1 MNYPKIS
8 DDIVVTLKVLQ
19 SNVREAGGGYFRD
32 PRCPYSPMARNFFE
46 SLFGTDGQGAV
57 GSTAVKNLFVN
68 DDGDGE
74 EDDVAF
80 EMNAID
86 SQIQTMLSQLVE
98 LGATKLEIGEKLQLL
113 KTQAQLTE
121 KLVAVRERVVNL
133 RAMNEFKAQIVSGL
147 EEICT
152 IDQINQFHKLL
163 GTFKTANPTD
173 VVDLNG

>member
-32 PRCPYSPMARNFFE
+32 PRCPYSPMARTFFE
-46 SLFGTDGQGAV
+46 SMFGADGEGAAAA
-57 GSTAVKNLFVN
+57 AVKNLFVKE
-68 DDGDGE
+68 GE
-74 EDDVAF
+74 EGDDVAF

-98 LGATKLEIGEKLQLL
+98 LGTTKLEIGEKLQLL